1 MDQEQQRYERA
12 HARVKAIKG
21 FYIHAS
27 AFMMVN
33 IALFAINVGG
43 RGLVVLLASD
53 RLGYRLWGAR
63 PGCIRLQRRRTL
75 GPGLGGTQDAR
86 DDGQGA
92 RTMKMRTAMQAKRSA
107 SGARVAFGRAA
118 IGAMGLGAL
127 AVGATAA
134 VGAAA
139 IGALEIRALAVNR
152 DRIERLD
159 IRELEVGQLRVRE
172 LIVERERTSW
182 QGASASSS

>member
-107 SGARVAFGRAA
+107 SGAWVAFGRAA
-118 IGAMGLGAL
+118 LGAMGLGAL
-127 AVGATAA
+127 AVGVTA

-139 IGALEIRALAVNR
+139 IGALAIRALAVKR
-152 DRIERLD
+152 GRIERLD
-159 IRELEVGQLRVRE
+159 IGELEVGQLRVRE